1 METEAEITT
10 NLKQLTTP
18 RTMSKKRKPIEHKS
32 WRKRITRMILY
43 AMTAVMLL
51 GVLMVGYLFIT
62 PSGNNLRYLIADTII
77 TTQHRQ
83 WAKYIIGQAELD
95 SRVKQYQKSFDDM
108 GEERDNHIIQI
119 PGSAGD
125 TPGNTAEVKKDLVEI
140 EPISGKGY
148 SGYVMTVNDPK
159 KIRLGIPSKPGRGER
174 VF

>member
-1 METEAEITT
+1 M
-10 NLKQLTTP
+10 
-18 RTMSKKRKPIEHKS
+18 
-32 WRKRITRMILY
+32 
-43 AMTAVMLL
+43 
-51 GVLMVGYLFIT
+51 
-62 PSGNNLRYLIADTII
+62 RYLIADTII

-95 SRVKQYQKSFDDM
+95 RRVKQYQKSFDDM

-125 TPGNTAEVKKDLVEI
+125 TQGSTAEVKKDLVEI

-148 SGYVMTVNDPK
+148 SGYLMTVNDPK

-174 VF
+174 VSSMVKRTGAIAGVNGGGFADPNWQGNGFQPIGIVMSQGKTLLQ